1 MKKIIYLPTM
11 ILLLSLISSVSVFGQ
26 AARQGNIIIDPY
38 YGGPNFGKAFIEA
51 VEDQNPENV
60 NFNARSIGPAGLR
73 VEYMLGDQIGLGID
87 AIFNTRNITFNA
99 SDTITDGNGNQE
111 IQVNSYEYDM
121 KRLRIQMRFNYHFDI
136 SNPDLDG
143 YFGVGAGTN
152 NRFRTTFENGN
163 EIEDDLSNFT
173 LVQFSARVCAGMR
186 YYFTENIGLNAEIGL
201 GGPLVSGGLS
211 FKF

>member
-152 NRFRTTFENGN
+152 NRFRTTFENGT
-163 EIEDDLSNFT
+163 EVDGELSNLT
-173 LVQFSARVCAGMR
+173 VIQFSARVCVGTR